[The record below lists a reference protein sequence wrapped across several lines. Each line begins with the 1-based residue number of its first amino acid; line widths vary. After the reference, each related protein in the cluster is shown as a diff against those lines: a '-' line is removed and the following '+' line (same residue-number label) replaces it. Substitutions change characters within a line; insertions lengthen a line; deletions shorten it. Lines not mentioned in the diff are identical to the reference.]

1 MKQCDLPIATAI
13 YDCSKKAE
21 IEKYAITHKEFRG
34 YCLYLK
40 KFEHLLGEN
49 AEDPYWKAFL
59 SPLKRYRFELS
70 AAPLFF
76 NGAPSQTL
84 HSIRSLKNIIDRCKY
99 LFPQFAEPAQDIFTQ
114 ISSLIELYENPI
126 MDFLSSHIISDGGS
140 ETAILLKE
148 SYLIPLAEATVKS
161 QRQFQKVDL
170 LAPVQL
176 KGGKCYQNVFV
187 IGPGRWFPSYVF
199 TAPRALKIMLVRYGW
214 IKEPLQLDP
223 VFICS
228 RDTVSGPAKPVR
240 IAAHAAEEE
249 YLSSE
254 DLIPKI
260 DWGSISKRAT
270 GHISK
275 DESQEEVD
283 ARLFLLEGEK
293 AVFLDAE
300 DNSSILI
307 IDLDEEDQFRV
318 KRIPVNDIYTNMYV
332 LLRTSGGG
340 DYIINVADWIMGK
353 EAEGARMMQ
362 KLWKDR
368 LRDAARSSSLL
379 ELSLKLID
387 LGSIRANEVN
397 VRNWMSYKSIRTSDY
412 HDFDAIMKLVGLADR
427 AKECWDI
434 MGMIDSAHRKA
445 GQHIRKLLLKKVQE
459 ADLNEL
465 QRIGRMDF
473 GLEEVD
479 SGSLTAFRVRN
490 VSSEIMK
497 VAVSLLGH
505 PFDVKDALWQG

>member
-1 MKQCDLPIATAI
+1 MKQCDLPSATAI

-49 AEDPYWKAFL
+49 ADDPYWKAFL
-59 SPLKRYRFELS
+59 SPLRRYRFELS

-76 NGAPSQTL
+76 NRAPSQTL
-84 HSIRSLKNIIDRCKY
+84 QSIRSLKNIIDRCKY
-99 LFPQFAEPAQDIFTQ
+99 LFPQFEDPARDIFMQ
-114 ISSLIELYENPI
+114 IFSLIEINENPI
-126 MDFLSSHIISDGGS
+126 TDFLSSHITSNGGS
-140 ETAILLKE
+140 DTAILLKE
-148 SYLIPLAEATVKS
+148 SYLIPLAEETLKS

-170 LAPVQL
+170 LSPVQL
-176 KGGKCYQNVFV
+176 KGGKCYKNIFV

-199 TAPRALKIMLVRYGW
+199 IAPRALRIVLVRYGW
-214 IKEPLQLDP
+214 IKESLQLEP

-228 RDTVSGPAKPVR
+228 KDVIGPMKPVR
-240 IAAHAAEEE
+240 IAKHAGEEE

-275 DESQEEVD
+275 DSSQEEVD
-283 ARLFLLEGEK
+283 ARLFLLESEK

-318 KRIPVNDIYTNMYV
+318 KRIPVNTISPNMYV

-368 LRDAARSSSLL
+368 LRDAARSHSLL

-387 LGSIRANEVN
+387 MGSTRANEVN

-427 AKECWDI
+427 ARECWDI
-434 MGMIDSAHRKA
+434 MGMIDSAHRRA

-459 ADLNEL
+459 SDLTEL
-465 QRIGRMDF
+465 QKIGKMDF

-497 VAVSLLGH
+497 VSVPLLGH
-505 PFDVKDALWQG
+505 PFDIKDALWQG